1 MKIKNYFL
9 DNNVIIGFIYKLD
22 NLNPDSEN
30 IVNSGN
36 NLYYSMHRNL
46 RLFNTFYSFFNT
58 FYNNCYIFVA

>member
-9 DNNVIIGFIYKLD
+9 DNNDIIGFIYKLD

-36 NLYYSMHRNL
+36 NLLSCNKI
-46 RLFNTFYSFFNT
+46 N
-58 FYNNCYIFVA
+58 